1 MIGILVITH
10 GNFAAEILKTVELI
24 IGKQNQTVSLGLQ
37 YNDSIEEFRL
47 KVKDT
52 IVSLDKGDGVLIFT
66 DLFGASPYNA
76 AAFSANKVKNTKFR
90 CITGVNLPML
100 LEAFTTRD
108 VCNLDDL
115 TESCIKCGSQGIKE
129 LFHEIKI
136 NSKLLK
142 NN

>member
-10 GNFAAEILKTVELI
+10 GDFSREILKTAELI
-24 IGKQNQTVSLGLQ
+24 VGEQEKAVSLGLH
-37 YNDSIEEFRL
+37 YGDSIEDFCL

-52 IVSLDKGDGVLIFT
+52 IVSLDDGDGVLVFA

-100 LEAFTTRD
+100 LEALTTRSS
-108 VCNLDDL
+108 CKLNSL
-115 TESCIKCGSQGIKE
+115 TKSCMKCGDEGIKE
-129 LFHEIKI
+129 LFDQIK
-136 NSKLLK
+136 LK
-142 NN
+142 